1 MVGYRLISAEDA
13 YLYNSGE
20 YFHAYNTMGAHRV
33 KLGQKFGVGF
43 VLWAPFA
50 QSVQLI
56 GDFNAWGAADN
67 TADYLMQPL
76 PGGFWQLFVAGMSE
90 GTLYKYRIT
99 TTQGKVLDK
108 ADPFAFAAEKRPAT
122 ASVVADIEGFG
133 WQDEEWLEHR
143 RKHSHFTQPLNI
155 YEMHLGSWR
164 RKPATA
170 DNPDGFLSYAELA
183 EELPP
188 YLQQMGYT
196 HVEFLPVMEHPFDGS
211 WGYQL
216 TGYYAPTA
224 RFGPPQDFMLLV
236 DALHRAGIGVVLDW
250 VPGHFCKD
258 AHGLAEFDG
267 TPLYEAEEH
276 GQWGTYKFNFAKAE
290 VNSFLL
296 SNALF
301 WLDKYHID
309 GLRVDGV
316 TSMLYLNFGLDDNA
330 PRHYNPDGSEDNKPA
345 VAFLQRF
352 NRLVGQYFPDVFTA
366 AEESTAWPL
375 VTYPPADGGLGF
387 HYKWDMGWMNDTLR
401 YMSMDFPARQH
412 NHNLLTF
419 SMMYAFQENFIL
431 ALSHDEVVHGKCS
444 LIGRMPGDY
453 WRQFA
458 NLRLLYLYQMCHS
471 GAKLNF
477 MGNELAQF
485 IEWRFA
491 GQLDWL
497 LLDYDKHAAYQQFT
511 AALNRLYLQETA
523 LWQQNYNWD
532 GFIWQEA
539 DNNQQ
544 GILIFRRQ
552 GREPQ
557 DFLLVLLN
565 FQPMSYV
572 DYQIGVPQS
581 GSYQEIFNSD
591 AAMFGGSNKINPQ
604 PLMATALPQDKRLH
618 GQKFTL
624 KITVPPLGGCI
635 IKPLG

>member
-1 MVGYRLISAEDA
+1 MVGYRLISAENI
-13 YLYNSGE
+13 YLYNNGE

-33 KLGQKFGVGF
+33 KLGQNSGVGF

-50 QSVQLI
+50 QSVQVI

-67 TADYLMQPL
+67 VADYFMHPL
-76 PGGFWQLFVAGMSE
+76 TGGFWQLFVPGMSE
-90 GTLYKYRIT
+90 GALYKYRIIT
-99 TTQGKVLDK
+99 AEGRVLDK

-122 ASVVADIEGFG
+122 ASVVVDIEGFG
-133 WQDEEWLEHR
+133 WQDAVWLEHR
-143 RKHSHFTQPLNI
+143 RKNSHFAQPLNI

-276 GQWGTYKFNFAKAE
+276 GEWGTYKFNFAKAE

-352 NRLVGQYFPDVFTA
+352 NQVVGQYFPDVFTA

-375 VTYPPADGGLGF
+375 VTYPPAEGGLGF

-431 ALSHDEVVHGKCS
+431 ALSHDEVVHGKRS

-491 GQLDWL
+491 EQLDWL
-497 LLDYDKHAAYQQFT
+497 LLDYEKHAAYQQFT

-532 GFIWQEA
+532 GFFWQEA

-552 GREPQ
+552 GAEPQ
-557 DFLLVLLN
+557 DWLLVLLN
-565 FQPMSYV
+565 FQPMSYA
-572 DYQIGVPQS
+572 DYQIGVPQA

-591 AAMFGGSNKINPQ
+591 AAEFGGSNKINPQ
-604 PLMATALPQDKRLH
+604 PLTATALPQGQRLH
-618 GQKFTL
+618 GQNFTL

>member
-1 MVGYRLISAEDA
+1 MVGYRLISAENI
-13 YLYNSGE
+13 YLYNNGE

-33 KLGQKFGVGF
+33 KLGRDVGVGF

-50 QSVQLI
+50 QSVQVI
-56 GDFNAWGAADN
+56 GDFNAWGTADN
-67 TADYLMQPL
+67 MADYLMQPL
-76 PGGFWQLFVAGMSE
+76 TGGFWQLFVRGMSE
-90 GTLYKYRIT
+90 GTLYKYRIIT
-99 TTQGKVLDK
+99 NDGRVLDK

-133 WQDEEWLEHR
+133 WQDAEWLEHR
-143 RKHSHFTQPLNI
+143 RQNPHFTQPLNI

-224 RFGPPQDFMLLV
+224 RFGSSQDFMLLV

-276 GQWGTYKFNFAKAE
+276 GQWGTYKFNFARAE

-604 PLMATALPQDKRLH
+604 PLMATALPQGKQLH